1 MKNLALLSSTAL
13 AITSGLGFGIMQS
26 ASALSWDWNYYD
38 SGAGIDACGTFTTK
52 DTPNSS
58 GFYQIT
64 GITGIRNGETIT
76 GLQLTGTAI
85 PGNEPYIVDNLISP
99 SIVKGVPQPQLTDNG
114 FGYST
119 SGGHYY
125 NPFFTLSSPAGYY
138 EVSYTNQQY
147 SQPPI
152 TFYAIPMP
160 GRSDIFRNSSLK
172 CDLHKPLHHKKRVSS

>member
-1 MKNLALLSSTAL
+1 MKNLALLSGIAL
-13 AITSGLGFGIMQS
+13 AITSALGFGIMQS

-38 SGAGIDACGTFTTK
+38 SGAGIDACGTFTTG

-64 GITGIRNGETIT
+64 GITGIRNDEIIT
-76 GLQLTGTAI
+76 GLQPTGTAI
-85 PGNEPYIVDNLISP
+85 PGNEPFTVDNLISS
-99 SIVKGVPQPQLTDNG
+99 SIVKGVPQPQLTENG

-147 SQPPI
+147 NQPPI
-152 TFYAIPMP
+152 TFYAIPIP
-160 GRSDIFRNSSLK
+160 GRSNSFINSRLK
-172 CDLHKPLHHKKRVSS
+172 CNQHEPLHHKKRVSP